1 MNNVKT
7 TIRIAVLLILA
18 MACTFEVQAQRRRV
32 KYLQNYDNAP
42 YHFGFL
48 LGANFMDYNLML
60 KDGYQNMVFP
70 ADSLPISPLYQ
81 KDGVDWG
88 ITLNDVDNKTYQVI
102 NIERDTLGRPE
113 IMKSFPRIG
122 FSIGVSGVLRLY
134 EKLNL
139 RFTPTFSLCS
149 MIDYRYTLQ
158 INSANGVEYKH
169 PGSHNRLLCCLEF
182 PLHLKYRS
190 KRNNNLAAYII
201 AGANPKIYFSTK
213 QAFDYLKNNKMDLA
227 LEFGSGFD
235 FYNPWFKMGI
245 EAKWSFGLL
254 NAMNKNQVFYMA
266 QPLNGFKNKQFQI
279 SLTFE

>member
-169 PGSHNRLLCCLEF
+169 PGSHTRLLCCLEF

-235 FYNPWFKMGI
+235 FYNPWFKSCG
-245 EAKWSFGLL
+245 
-254 NAMNKNQVFYMA
+254 Y
-266 QPLNGFKNKQFQI
+266 
-279 SLTFE
+279 